1 MFKKYLFGILL
12 IITGLA
18 FGGTAVTWNGSSYTV
33 PSVGEENWFGADKVD
48 GLLIGLANDGFQ
60 KTGGAFTLTSEVDF
74 GGTAGLIASYWGTR
88 SSNDSTAGIFRLSNA
103 ESIGWRNAA
112 NDANL
117 LLTVDSSN
125 NLTFNGTSL
134 ISSSGIVPVSSG
146 GTGIGGGYA
155 IGDLIY
161 ATPNSS
167 TLTKLPV
174 GTTDYV
180 LKSNGTIPQYG
191 QIVNASVDN
200 SAAIAR
206 SKLATGTADH
216 VVINSGAGAFSSEAQ
231 LAVSR
236 GGTNIGSYSVG
247 DILYATPNSSTLTRL
262 PIGSTGNILKVAG
275 GVPTWGSAA
284 TTSAVSSVKTSD
296 YTIQSSDDLILVSP
310 TSGTVILSLPL
321 ASANSGKVYH
331 IERPAIGTQIA
342 RVSAAS
348 GDTLD
353 GSQNVL
359 LNTFGDAISIASDG
373 SNTWRV
379 FNDDTAVSA
388 YCTGASGATISDSTY
403 TIRNYATCS
412 SDTHSAVTTGAGWKF
427 TAPKA
432 GFYQV
437 SVMDGFTPD
446 GSVGFR
452 EIALY
457 KNNSR
462 DSAICQVS
470 YTGTAGKKDVCT
482 GTRVVYLDKNT
493 PIAIYIW
500 QNSGGTEDLVN
511 DGAFQWVSIS
521 KIGN

>member
-1 MFKKYLFGILL
+1 MLKKYLFGILL

-88 SSNDSTAGIFRLSNA
+88 SSNDSTAGVFRLSNN

-112 NDANL
+112 NGANL

-296 YTIQSSDDLILVSP
+296 YTITSNDDVVLVSP
-310 TSGTVILSLPL
+310 TAGTVILSLPL
-321 ASANSGKVYH
+321 ASANAGKVYY
-331 IERPAIGTQIA
+331 IERPAISNGQIA

-353 GSQNVL
+353 ELSTLILGSRFDSV
-359 LNTFGDAISIASDG
+359 AIVSDGVDKWRSIAKNIFVG
-373 SNTWRV
+373 VR
-379 FNDDTAVSA
+379 
-388 YCTGASGATISDSTY
+388 
-403 TIRNYATCS
+403 
-412 SDTHSAVTTGAGWKF
+412 AVTNGNGSYIANVTDIDFTTETYDSHNAWNGTVF
-427 TAPKA
+427 TAP
-432 GFYQV
+432 
-437 SVMDGFTPD
+437 MDGTYNI
-446 GSVGFR
+446 GGVW
-452 EIALY
+452 
-457 KNNSR
+457 NS
-462 DSAICQVS
+462 DSAVS
-470 YTGTAGKKDVCT
+470 DPTDLYVDTIFNIRLAVEATATLHEFNGTVRLLANQKMSIRAAGSDSLNPST
-482 GTRVVYLDKNT
+482 TAHW
-493 PIAIYIW
+493 IAI
-500 QNSGGTEDLVN
+500 TR
-511 DGAFQWVSIS
+511 
-521 KIGN
+521 IGN